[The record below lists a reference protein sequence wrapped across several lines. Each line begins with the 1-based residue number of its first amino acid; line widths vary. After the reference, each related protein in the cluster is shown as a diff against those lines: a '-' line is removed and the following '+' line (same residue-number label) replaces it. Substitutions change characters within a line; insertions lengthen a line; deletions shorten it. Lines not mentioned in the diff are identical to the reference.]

1 MRIPR
6 HRLSSLLFGLSAAGP
21 IGVWLILLF
30 AATPARQGT
39 LEHAA
44 SLVAYVFA
52 EFEASWFY
60 VLLTFVPAFLLLLA
74 AMQWVNPPQ
83 GGAKPKWV
91 KWGGV
96 LATLA
101 SLVVCWPVAITSAQ
115 ATYYAFHPA
124 EA

>member
-6 HRLSSLLFGLSAAGP
+6 HRLSSLLFGLSAVGP
-21 IGVWLILLF
+21 IGVWLVLLF
-30 AATPARQGT
+30 AAVPARQGT

-44 SLVAYVFA
+44 SLIAYVFA
-52 EFEASWFY
+52 EFEASWFF
-60 VLLTFVPAFLLLLA
+60 VLLTLVPAVLVLLA
-74 AMQWVNPPQ
+74 AMQWARPPE
-83 GGAKPKWV
+83 GGAKPNWV

-101 SLVVCWPVAITSAQ
+101 SLVVCWPVAITAAQ
-115 ATYYAFHPA
+115 ATYYAFRAA